1 MSQNRFGWDQ
11 EKIANTD
18 ISRLINRSILT
29 FMFSRVFFFSYK
41 TVLAVIEILPNM
53 MKYFEKKV
61 WTYKC

>member
-29 FMFSRVFFFSYK
+29 FMFSRVFFSYK

-61 WTYKC
+61 F